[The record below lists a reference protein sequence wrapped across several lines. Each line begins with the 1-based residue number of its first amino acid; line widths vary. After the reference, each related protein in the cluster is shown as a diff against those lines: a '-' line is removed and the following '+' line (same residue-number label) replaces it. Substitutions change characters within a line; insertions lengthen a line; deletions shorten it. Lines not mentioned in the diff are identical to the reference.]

1 VITRSGRY
9 TWTVTKAA
17 TEILTEA
24 LALTPEE
31 RMDLAAELLAS
42 VDGPAD
48 PDWEQAWQAELDRR
62 ASTSDASNTPAAEW
76 SEVRARVLG
85 KLASR

>member
-1 VITRSGRY
+1 MTN
-9 TWTVTKAA
+9 AA
-17 TEILTEA
+17 NKVLTEA
-24 LALTPEE
+24 LALTPDE

-48 PDWEQAWQAELDRR
+48 PNWEPAWQVELDRR
-62 ASTSDASNTPAAEW
+62 AAAADASSTAPAEW
-76 SEVRARVLG
+76 SEVRARVLS

>member
-1 VITRSGRY
+1 
-9 TWTVTKAA
+9 VTKAA
-17 TEILTEA
+17 NKVLTEA
-24 LALTPEE
+24 LALTADE
-31 RMDLAAELLAS
+31 RMKVAAELLAS

-48 PDWEQAWQAELDRR
+48 PDWEPAWQAELDRR
-62 ASTSDASNTPAAEW
+62 AAASDASDTPAAEW

>member
-1 VITRSGRY
+1 MTN
-9 TWTVTKAA
+9 AA
-17 TEILTEA
+17 NKVLTDA
-24 LALTPEE
+24 LALTPDE

-48 PDWEQAWQAELDRR
+48 PDWEPAWQAELDRR
-62 ASTSDASNTPAAEW
+62 AAASDATGTPPAEW

-85 KLASR
+85 NLASR

>member
-1 VITRSGRY
+1 M
-9 TWTVTKAA
+9 TKAA
-17 TEILTEA
+17 TKILTEA

-48 PDWEQAWQAELDRR
+48 PDWEEAWQAELDRR
-62 ASTSDASNTPAAEW
+62 AAASDASNTPPAEW